1 MKRNRRNNQERNL
14 SRKSVEKYYSRISLK
29 KATEVTTDTILSVEQ
44 VIDMAVKYHKIKQLE
59 GTVNTDIKTV
69 LYDEEYTFYREN
81 KLVCP
86 AWRVRIDLEP
96 NPFLFEDYTFVVAD
110 LNRILID
117 VLNSNGHPVA
127 DNSLEVAEEEIAYL
141 MDEKDVEHDN

>member
-1 MKRNRRNNQERNL
+1 MKKKVKSDRRNSQARKL
-14 SRKSVEKYYSRISLK
+14 SRKSVETYYSRISLK
-29 KATEVTTDTILSVEQ
+29 KATEVTTDTILSVER
-44 VIDMAVKYHKIKQLE
+44 VIDIAVKYHKIKQLE

-69 LYDEEYTFYREN
+69 LYDEAYTFYEEN
-81 KLVCP
+81 NLVCP

-110 LNRILID
+110 SNRILIN

-127 DNSLEVAEEEIAYL
+127 DTSLEVTEEEIPYL
-141 MDEKDVEHDN
+141 MDEKM